1 MPARK
6 LESEG
11 SPNDV
16 CLSEGG
22 LQDQEQNGHTSLS
35 LVAFVTGATG
45 ISSVHLIQ
53 VRPDLYCARACMRI
67 MGSGSCTA
75 DMCAMRAHT
84 AN

>member
-11 SPNDV
+11 SPNDA
-16 CLSEGG
+16 CPPEKNLH
-22 LQDQEQNGHTSLS
+22 DQERNGHTQTS

-53 VRPDLYCARACMRI
+53 VRPDLHCFGMHAHIGLRAAVQLSCALCLFM
-67 MGSGSCTA
+67 
-75 DMCAMRAHT
+75 
-84 AN
+84 

>member
-11 SPNDV
+11 RPDDA
-16 CLSEGG
+16 CPPSEDG
-22 LQDQEQNGHTSLS
+22 LQDSERNGQTTRS

-53 VRPDLYCARACMRI
+53 VRPDLHCLGMRI
-67 MGSGSCTA
+67 LGYVQLYS
-75 DMCAMRAHT
+75 
-84 AN
+84 